1 MQIAIGNTLPFSS
14 FMAQAKQIFA
24 EVQTKGPRIIT
35 EEGHPSCVLLSHAEY
50 ERIMDELADAELN
63 RMAAERL
70 AKPRTAEEYISQEE
84 IDKEFGFTEENL
96 KGWEEVEIG

>member
-1 MQIAIGNTLPFSS
+1 MQIAIENTLPFSS
-14 FMAQAKQIFA
+14 FMEQAKRVFE
-24 EVQTKGPRIIT
+24 EVQTQGPRIIT
-35 EEGHPSCVLLSHAEY
+35 EEGQPSCVLLSHAEY
-50 ERIMDELADAELN
+50 ERIMAELTDIEVN

-70 AKPRTAEEYISQEE
+70 AKPRREDEYISQEE